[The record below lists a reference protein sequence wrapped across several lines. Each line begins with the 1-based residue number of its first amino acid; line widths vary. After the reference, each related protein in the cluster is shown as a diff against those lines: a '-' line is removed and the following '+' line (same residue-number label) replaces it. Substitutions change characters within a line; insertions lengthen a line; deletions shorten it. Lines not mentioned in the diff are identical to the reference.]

1 MRTGQDLDPSVRS
14 FAACLPAFGAAQHA
28 GVPPEKR
35 WHTVHT
41 SFGNASTGG
50 HSAGDMPLA

>member
-1 MRTGQDLDPSVRS
+1 MKTGQDLDPSVRS
-14 FAACLPAFGAAQHA
+14 FAACLLAFGAAAQHA

-41 SFGNASTGG
+41 SFGNASTGVR
-50 HSAGDMPLA
+50 